1 MQVRFSRVNEDDNS
15 FDQILVVD
23 DVSLD
28 GFEAA
33 RKFEAAAD
41 EPEEI
46 VADLCDARG
55 IRDTICLTRQRMAL
69 AAVAM
74 KAK

>member
-1 MQVRFSRVNEDDNS
+1 MLVRFSRVNEDDNS

-23 DVSLD
+23 DVSID

-41 EPEEI
+41 EPEDV
-46 VADLCDARG
+46 VADLYDDRG
-55 IRDTICLTRQRMAL
+55 IRDTMCLTRQRMAL

-74 KAK
+74 KQR

>member
-23 DVSLD
+23 GVSLD

-33 RKFEAAAD
+33 RKFEAGKTVARALIGRREAA
-41 EPEEI
+41 
-46 VADLCDARG
+46 
-55 IRDTICLTRQRMAL
+55 
-69 AAVAM
+69 
-74 KAK
+74 